1 MKSMTGYGSSRIS
14 NNGIDV
20 EFEIKSVNSRYLD
33 LRLYLPRDLNFFEA
47 IIRKRLPQVLSRGA
61 IEVRLNF
68 SDHREPKLQLDE
80 NKLLK
85 YKELANSAAV
95 LLGIDSSVSIEFLLQ
110 EPGVIDNINSLSEDD
125 LLSGVL
131 IEALDSALN
140 KAKCSM
146 EVEAL
151 QMKEVL
157 RSSVLNI
164 SKAIAAVQEL
174 CLPFKQELYQNMLRR
189 VEEIVGTYKLEN
201 IEQRIVQ
208 ELAVYV
214 DKYDIGEELSRLKSH
229 IETFI
234 LTLEENG
241 DNGKTLNFIIQEMQ
255 REANTLGSK
264 FSTSKSFPLVLII
277 KEEIE
282 KCREIIQNVA

>member
-1 MKSMTGYGSSRIS
+1 MKSMTGYGSARSS
-14 NNGIDV
+14 NNGIDI

-33 LRLYLPRDLNFFEA
+33 LRLYLPRDLNYYEA
-47 IIRKRLPQVLSRGA
+47 IIRKRIPKVLSRGA
-61 IEVRLNF
+61 VEVRLNF
-68 SDHREPKLQLDE
+68 SDHREPKLRLDE

-85 YKELANSAAV
+85 YKELANSAAK
-95 LLGIDSSVSIEFLLQ
+95 LLGINSEVSIEFLLQ
-110 EPGVIDNINSLSEDD
+110 EPGVIDNVNSLNEDE
-125 LLSGVL
+125 LLSEML
-131 IEALDSALN
+131 NITLDRALN
-140 KAKCSM
+140 EAKSSM
-146 EVEAL
+146 EVEAN
-151 QMKEVL
+151 QMRVIL
-157 RSSVLNI
+157 SNSMNFI
-164 SKAIAAVQEL
+164 SDAINGVKEL
-174 CLPFKQELYQNMLRR
+174 CVPFKQELYQNMLRR

-214 DKYDIGEELSRLKSH
+214 DKYDIGEELSRLNSH
-229 IETFI
+229 IETFRFN
-234 LTLEENG
+234 LGVSG

-264 FSTSKSFPLVLII
+264 FSTAKSFPLVLTI